1 MEPSRMPRYDI
12 SNDGMGP
19 YAVFYCDRDERQYR
33 SNPSIGTTIKESVQ
47 RGPWADSCATSPSSE
62 RRLPMRWRTTDIALT

>member
-1 MEPSRMPRYDI
+1 MPRYDI

-19 YAVFYCDRDERQYR
+19 YAAFYCDRDERRYR

-47 RGPWADSCATSPSSE
+47 RGALGRIPAQHPH
-62 RRLPMRWRTTDIALT
+62 RRSVGRQ